1 MHYCNFERG
10 VIWHMKTTGSRIQ
23 NQTDNPAGLAGPEP
37 PAPNCRATFQSI
49 ARSCINLI
57 RNQRKAVIA
66 ADPEAIHSMR
76 IELTRLRAAVLFF
89 SSMTDDDA
97 WPGINKELRWLNAA
111 LGKARDHDVT
121 AHYARRKRYR
131 RWAKS
136 SRRAMLRAQRKVD
149 RRLSQKLASA
159 RYVRLMAAVHHWIAG
174 GPWLETNRSLGSE
187 SINAFAPARLQA
199 WREAISR
206 EGRHIRI
213 LHRKQLHRLRI
224 RCKHYRYVVA
234 ALHSLG
240 VTLTRQDLKFAEI
253 AKQVHG
259 ALGDLRD
266 LKRLRRA
273 AKKRPPGYRESKRRL
288 LQQAE
293 KPFRRGP

>member
-1 MHYCNFERG
+1 
-10 VIWHMKTTGSRIQ
+10 MKTTGSRIQ
-23 NQTDNPAGLAGPEP
+23 SQTDNPAGLQGSNRSARD
-37 PAPNCRATFQSI
+37 CQATFQSI
-49 ARSCINLI
+49 ARRCINLI
-57 RNQRKAVIA
+57 RNRRKAVVA
-66 ADPEAIHSMR
+66 GDPEAIHSMR

-121 AHYARRKRYR
+121 ANYACRKRYR

-149 RRLSQKLASA
+149 RKLSQKLASD
-159 RYVRLMAAVHHWIAG
+159 RYARLMAAASHWIADG
-174 GPWLETNRSLGSE
+174 SWLQTNRSLRCE
-187 SINAFAPARLQA
+187 HVDAFATARLQM

-224 RCKHYRYVVA
+224 RCKRYRYVVA
-234 ALHSLG
+234 ALRSLG
-240 VTLTRQDLKFAEI
+240 VTITRQDLTFAES

-273 AKKRPPGYRESKRRL
+273 ANKRPPGYRESKRKL

-293 KPFRRGP
+293 KPFRRRP